1 MGNNGN
7 FDQYA
12 AFREKQLELAKML
25 NESSEVIS
33 GLNMEQFRDNLKRL
47 GDKVQNDS
55 FKIQVVGTFKNGK
68 STFINSFL
76 GEEILPAYA
85 LPCTAV
91 INEVKWGERKRA
103 VLHFRDPLPDPLPA
117 DLSPKALE
125 HMRKF
130 PQGPIPPLEIPYDE
144 IEDYVVIPIGK
155 DPKEMLLESPYE
167 KVELY
172 WPLPLL
178 ENGVEIIDSPG
189 LNEHATR
196 TKVTMDYLSKA
207 DAILFVLNAQAICSQ
222 EEMRFVE
229 DNLQEQGFTDPFF
242 LVNRFDS
249 ITSERERSA
258 MRRFTEMK
266 LRDYT
271 SNEIFYV
278 SALNALNG
286 KMEGDADKLR
296 SSGMPEFEARLSDFL
311 TRQKGRVKLSQ
322 PARELKRIL
331 NEEALF
337 KVIPMQRELLGTSL
351 DDVKE
356 RYRQAQP
363 QLADL
368 KTRRDQMYSRLM
380 LRIEQCKPEFRR
392 LAARNMAD
400 TADSVPVWIEEFTPS
415 VSFGPVPTKSKS
427 EIIVREIS
435 DYISGKMDE
444 QQKEWRKS
452 VLQPIIEE
460 KANDIFGAAEESLAN
475 FFEELDSVNVALAGK
490 TYQSDPVPTW
500 QRVVGAVGG
509 LAIGDIGLA
518 FSGGVN
524 GLSKELAKTA
534 AFEFGAGM
542 VLGLLGLFN
551 PVTLIAT
558 IVGAFLFN
566 WNRGQAKSME
576 KLKSAITGE
585 VAAQLSDQAEE
596 AAVKLSESVSGRFEA
611 IAQSIV
617 GAMDAE
623 ITETERQI
631 EGIIQEMEKGKENI
645 AQREAV
651 IKGCEAKIKE
661 LSSGLD
667 ELIFQL
673 VEE

>member
-1 MGNNGN
+1 
-7 FDQYA
+7 
-12 AFREKQLELAKML
+12 
-25 NESSEVIS
+25 
-33 GLNMEQFRDNLKRL
+33 
-47 GDKVQNDS
+47 
-55 FKIQVVGTFKNGK
+55 
-68 STFINSFL
+68 
-76 GEEILPAYA
+76 
-85 LPCTAV
+85 
-91 INEVKWGERKRA
+91 
-103 VLHFRDPLPDPLPA
+103 
-117 DLSPKALE
+117 
-125 HMRKF
+125 
-130 PQGPIPPLEIPYDE
+130 
-144 IEDYVVIPIGK
+144 
-155 DPKEMLLESPYE
+155 
-167 KVELY
+167 
-172 WPLPLL
+172 
-178 ENGVEIIDSPG
+178 
-189 LNEHATR
+189 
-196 TKVTMDYLSKA
+196 
-207 DAILFVLNAQAICSQ
+207 
-222 EEMRFVE
+222 
-229 DNLQEQGFTDPFF
+229 
-242 LVNRFDS
+242 
-249 ITSERERSA
+249 
-258 MRRFTEMK
+258 
-266 LRDYT
+266 
-271 SNEIFYV
+271 
-278 SALNALNG
+278 
-286 KMEGDADKLR
+286 
-296 SSGMPEFEARLSDFL
+296 MPS
-311 TRQKGRVKLSQ
+311 
-322 PARELKRIL
+322 
-331 NEEALF
+331 
-337 KVIPMQRELLGTSL
+337 
-351 DDVKE
+351 
-356 RYRQAQP
+356 
-363 QLADL
+363 
-368 KTRRDQMYSRLM
+368 
-380 LRIEQCKPEFRR
+380 
-392 LAARNMAD
+392 
-400 TADSVPVWIEEFTPS
+400 
-415 VSFGPVPTKSKS
+415 SFGPVPTKSKS